1 MRREYER
8 SQSIVTSESSDHG
21 RSPCIAVVEDDR
33 LVRQAWCE
41 AVTAEGY
48 EVLEAADGR
57 ELFSRL
63 QQARPKLILL
73 DMLLPNVDGFE
84 ILARLRADVEWRD
97 VPVLVVSELSET
109 WRRPSMPR
117 AHTGS
122 ASRASCRSPFRSTRS
137 SATWR
142 ASSETPVRSPS
153 GGGRRSPPERLPD
166 RGDPGPYS
174 DSPRRRARSHR
185 GVAETSAR

>member
-8 SQSIVTSESSDHG
+8 SQSIVTSESSDHD

-109 WRRPSMPR
+109 LAEAVDAES
-117 AHTGS
+117 AH
-122 ASRASCRSPFRSTRS
+122 
-137 SATWR
+137 
-142 ASSETPVRSPS
+142 
-153 GGGRRSPPERLPD
+153 RLRIAGFLPKSVPLD
-166 RGDPGPYS
+166 TLLGHLARIVGDPGPLAE
-174 DSPRRRARSHR
+174 RRRPALT
-185 GVAETSAR
+185 A